1 MSDTDKPDPERDAR
15 QLRFLRSIFLDE
27 VETPEAFAAEL
38 ARIEKLSDEELRREL
53 DAEGFDSANEWSVEE
68 LLARV
73 ERKAQELALA
83 KEPSGS
89 VEKK

>member
-27 VETPEAFAAEL
+27 VETESSEAFAAEM

-53 DAEGFDSANEWSVEE
+53 EAEGFDSANEWSVEE
-68 LLARV
+68 LLAR
-73 ERKAQELALA
+73 AQELALA
-83 KEPSGS
+83 KERSGS
-89 VEKK
+89 GEKK